1 MKYIRIFFLL
11 LFPLAAHATDTLSV
25 QQCRSLAA
33 QNHPLVT
40 KNALAASMY
49 DLYSDNIDAN
59 YLPRI
64 SFSGQAS
71 WQTDVFKLPFDN
83 PIFPIIDIPKDQYKI
98 SADVSQKIWDGGY
111 DKHHRA
117 QREIERDIAMAQ
129 TAVDIYAVRETVT
142 DLFFRVLLLQESEQT
157 LNLSLAE
164 LDRRFKQT
172 DAQVNEGVALRSAAD
187 QLRIQI
193 LKTRQQASGIQS
205 DRQALLNILALWIGR
220 EDTDFVL
227 KMPKSDPP
235 DLGMAPMA
243 PIVRPE
249 HQLFDLQKQ
258 NLQVSADGLNLLLR
272 PRFDA
277 FAQGGFGQP
286 NPLNPFETGF
296 EPYFMIGVRAL
307 WTPINWGK
315 QNREREILSLQ
326 SRNIDAQRDAFNLRI
341 EAALRKDHFE
351 AQKMMQQSQLDK
363 EIIVLQ
369 EDILKRSDAQVQNGV
384 MTTTDYL
391 TQVDLLTNARLNGIF
406 HQLQYEHARQLL
418 LAKTLAND

>member
-1 MKYIRIFFLL
+1 MLTRIFLLL
-11 LFPLAAHATDTLSV
+11 LFPLATHATDTLSV
-25 QQCRSLAA
+25 QQCRALAA
-33 QNHPLVT
+33 QNHPLVA

-49 DLYSDNIDAN
+49 DLQNDNIEAN

-64 SFSGQAS
+64 AFSGQAS

-83 PIFPIIDIPKDQYKI
+83 PLFPIIDIPKDQYKI

-111 DKHHRA
+111 DRHQRA
-117 QREIERDIAMAQ
+117 QREIERDITMAQ

-142 DLFFRVLLLQESEQT
+142 DLFFRILLLQESEQT
-157 LNLSLAE
+157 LNLSLTE
-164 LDRRFKQT
+164 LQRRLKQT
-172 DAQVNEGVALRSAAD
+172 EAQVKEGVVLRSAAD

-193 LKTRQQASGIQS
+193 LKTRQQATGLQS

-220 EDTDFVL
+220 EDNDFVL
-227 KMPKSDPP
+227 KMPQP
-235 DLGMAPMA
+235 APA
-243 PIVRPE
+243 DVFFLPLSAIVRPE

-258 NLQVSADGLNLLLR
+258 NLQVSADGLDLLLR

-315 QNREREILSLQ
+315 QSRDREILSLQ
-326 SRNIDAQRDAFNLRI
+326 SRNIDAQREAFDLRI
-341 EAALRKDHFE
+341 EAALRKDQFE
-351 AQKMMQQSQLDK
+351 AQKMLQQSQLDQ
-363 EIIVLQ
+363 EIITLQ

-391 TQVDLLTNARLNGIF
+391 TQVDLLTHARLNGIF